1 MNVKSLMSDKLK
13 NNMLDHYISILIL
26 VQYGAALF
34 ALWRKKKQT
43 INATY

>member
-1 MNVKSLMSDKLK
+1 MNVKSLMRDKLK

-34 ALWRKKKQT
+34 ALWRKKKPKQ
-43 INATY
+43 